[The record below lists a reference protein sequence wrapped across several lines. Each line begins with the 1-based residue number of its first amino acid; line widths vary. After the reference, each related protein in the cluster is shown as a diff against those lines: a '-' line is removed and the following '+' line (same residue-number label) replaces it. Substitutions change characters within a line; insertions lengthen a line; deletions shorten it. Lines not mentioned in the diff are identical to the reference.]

1 MWGELAVRGSQR
13 PGRKTHPGSQRVW
26 RGGKQQIIP
35 RQEKGRACLP
45 HSALGS
51 PNKTSSERLVS
62 RTRPWPVALRYHEG
76 QHGNCWQHLLG
87 KDPLRRVKIKVLF
100 FINEDERSQ
109 TAVEIGWSTL
119 SVHRE
124 GQQLARGH
132 TARLIFTRPVHYSST
147 SSRCPAS
154 NLPASFR
161 SFISTAHAT
170 ALRCR

>member
-1 MWGELAVRGSQR
+1 MAVGGSQR

-26 RGGKQQIIP
+26 REGKQQIIP

-62 RTRPWPVALRYHEG
+62 RTRPWPVALRCHEG

-124 GQQLARGH
+124 GQQVAKA
-132 TARLIFTRPVHYSST
+132 TQ
-147 SSRCPAS
+147 PAS
-154 NLPASFR
+154 SLHALFTILPPPHGVLHLTCLHLSGLLPQWR
-161 SFISTAHAT
+161 TQQP
-170 ALRCR
+170 